1 MGFVMGLYAITGAAT
16 GIGAA
21 IKQQLRDAGHQV
33 LVIDIAGDDTDIQAD
48 LSSADGRAAAIAAIE
63 AAAPEGLD
71 GWVPCAGVGPH
82 VSDKTLIAKLNY
94 FGAAELSTA
103 MVDLLSKRKGSICLI
118 SSVSAAMTG
127 QTPLVDAM
135 LSGDEAKSIE
145 LCQATD
151 AQTIYASTKR
161 AITVW
166 MRRSVTDLAKQG
178 IRINAVAPGYI
189 DTPLN
194 AAAEQDPVYGPMI
207 RDFLAATPAGCGG
220 EAGDISEAVCF
231 LLSPAAKFIYGSL
244 LFVDGGHDAMS
255 RPEQF

>member
-1 MGFVMGLYAITGAAT
+1 MGLYAMTGGAT

-21 IKQQLRDAGHQV
+21 IKTQLRDAGHQV

-48 LSSADGRAAAIAAIE
+48 LSNAEGRLAAIE
-63 AAAPEGLD
+63 AINAAAPDGLD

-94 FGAAELSTA
+94 FGATELTEAVTA
-103 MVDLLSKRKGSICLI
+103 LLSKRKGSICLI
-118 SSVSAAMTG
+118 SSVSAAMTE
-127 QTPLVDAM
+127 QTPLVEAM
-135 LSGDEAKSIE
+135 LSGDENQSIE
-145 LCQATD
+145 LCEAQD

-194 AAAEQDPVYGPMI
+194 AAAEKDPVYGPMI

-220 EAGDISEAVCF
+220 EASDISEAVCF

-244 LFVDGGHDAMS
+244 LFADGGHDAMS
-255 RPEQF
+255 RAETF